1 MEKKAKDDE
10 LLKFNHSYYQQGK
23 SLKIFSILFHL
34 INHLKSWDMLKSVVA
49 HVRF

>member
-1 MEKKAKDDE
+1 MINMEKKAKDDE

-34 INHLKSWDMLKSVVA
+34 IVMWKII
-49 HVRF
+49 